1 MARFRIDS
9 EFILQILYASS
20 SGQRFTQDTQ
30 VLPEV
35 WTRLAENPEQQTPCL
50 LVPMRG
56 KQAHHL
62 ADELHARVKK
72 FEKLKSI
79 RNKNRHGRA
88 ISDMPGLVS
97 AKLHFDEIVN
107 IILPLTSW
115 WSRSGL
121 QAFFKYKSEKQLC
134 KIIAQKVSLL
144 KETAD
149 GSMGKRHDLS
159 QSVEIGRTSNDNADN
174 KNTIVIPDNAIRLLI
189 LIGIIGFKA
198 LEEATDEGNDRALIP
213 FHSYDQIDPEEV
225 ATGLT
230 KTLHIGFLKL
240 SDQPVSTY
248 YQQLE
253 TEVFSTRHYFLVSL
267 DRKAR
272 MSSTDAIK
280 TIKADA
286 AERVFEVSTDKINW
300 AIIDSGI
307 DARHPAFRKM
317 NVTQKAD
324 FLAQARESAFG
335 NGAFDEPAEEG
346 DTRIKEK
353 YDMTLVQDLRN
364 RDILARD
371 SAADLMLI
379 QKLRANG
386 RDVGT
391 QDVTSQ
397 SGREHRLR
405 TDQNAYLWLKGDLR
419 QGRPLNWDLA
429 RILLRVSHDK
439 KPDLDHG
446 THVAGILGG
455 CWIEKEKGVKEYQS
469 GVCPDINIYDF
480 NVVGNVAE
488 ITEYAVVAAQ
498 RLIRHIN
505 ESSGKTL
512 IQGANIS
519 LSIPHD
525 VTNYACGRT
534 PVCEEAEDLAGS
546 GVVVVAAAGNH
557 GYNKFHTDG
566 GLRAFHTAT
575 SITDPGNAQ
584 SVITVGSTHRRQP
597 HTYGVSYF
605 SSRGPTGDGRLKPDL
620 VAPGEKIYAPICD
633 GEFETLE
640 GTSMAAPYVSGV
652 AAMMLARFSEFIGDP
667 AQVKQILCN
676 SATDLG
682 REPNYQGHGLV
693 DALRALQSI

>member
-9 EFILQILYASS
+9 EFVLKILYASS

-35 WTRLAENPEQQTPCL
+35 WTMLAEKPESQTSCL

-62 ADELHARVKK
+62 ADELHARVSK
-72 FEKLKSI
+72 FEKLKAI
-79 RNKNRHGRA
+79 KNKNRQGRA

-121 QAFFKYKSEKQLC
+121 QTFFQYNSEKQLAL
-134 KIIAQKVSLL
+134 IIAQKVLLL

-149 GSMGKRHDLS
+149 GSIGQRHDLS
-159 QSVEIGRTSNDNADN
+159 QIVDIKDGSSDN
-174 KNTIVIPDNAIRLLI
+174 KENGNTITIPDNAIRLLI

-198 LEEATDEGNDRALIP
+198 ITEGAGGQDDRGLIP
-213 FHSYDQIDPEEV
+213 FHSYDQIDADEV
-225 ATGLT
+225 AKGLIE
-230 KTLHIGFLKL
+230 TLRIGYLKQ
-240 SDQPVSTY
+240 SHKPVSTF

-253 TEVFSTRHYFLVSL
+253 TEVFSTKHYFLVSL

-317 NVTQKAD
+317 NKSEKAEY
-324 FLAQARESAFG
+324 LSQARDNPFN
-335 NGAFDEPAEEG
+335 NGEFDDPAGEH

-353 YDMTLVQDLRN
+353 YDMTLIKDLRN

-371 SAADLMLI
+371 SAAELLLI
-379 QKLRANG
+379 QKLRENG

-391 QDVTSQ
+391 QDVTAQ

-429 RILLRVSHDK
+429 RILLTVSHDK
-439 KPDLDHG
+439 KPDLNHG

-480 NVVGNVAE
+480 NVVAETAE

-505 ESSGKTL
+505 ENSGKTL

-652 AAMMLARFSEFIGDP
+652 AAMLLARFSEFIGDP
-667 AQVKQILCN
+667 ARVKQILCD

-682 REPNYQGHGLV
+682 RERNYQGRGLV

>member
-20 SGQRFTQDTQ
+20 SGQRFTQDTP

-35 WTRLAENPEQQTPCL
+35 WINLARNPEKQAACL
-50 LVPMRG
+50 LVPRRG
-56 KQAHHL
+56 QQAHHL
-62 ADELHARVKK
+62 ADELHARLKK
-72 FEKLKSI
+72 FERLKSI
-79 RNKNRHGRA
+79 KSKNRKGRGV
-88 ISDMPGLVS
+88 SDMPGLIS
-97 AKLHFDEIVN
+97 ANLYFDEIVN

-115 WSRSGL
+115 WPNDGMAMLVKHRSEAYL
-121 QAFFKYKSEKQLC
+121 ADVVV
-134 KIIAQKVSLL
+134 QKVGLL
-144 KETAD
+144 KDRVKVGNTT
-149 GSMGKRHDLS
+149 KHDLS
-159 QSVEIGRTSNDNADN
+159 HIEIV
-174 KNTIVIPDNAIRLLI
+174 VIGQKDGVDIKKKVVLPDSAMRLLI
-189 LIGIIGFKA
+189 LIGIIGFRA
-198 LEEATDEGNDRALIP
+198 IEQATLGIKNDELPP
-213 FHSYDQIDPEEV
+213 FHKYEDIDPSQV
-225 ATGLT
+225 AQGFKEILQN
-230 KTLHIGFLKL
+230 GFLKKSAEPL
-240 SDQPVSTY
+240 SSY

-253 TEVFSTRHYFLVSL
+253 KGQFDPRHFFLVSL
-267 DRKAR
+267 DRRAQ
-272 MSSTDAIK
+272 MSSTDAVK

-286 AERVFEVSTDKINW
+286 ARRLFEVSTDKINW

-307 DARHPAFRKM
+307 DAQHPAFRKM
-317 NVTQKAD
+317 NKTEKED
-324 FLAQARESAFG
+324 YLIKARENSFD
-335 NGAFDEPAEEG
+335 NGKFDISPNKDE
-346 DTRIKEK
+346 TRIKEK
-353 YDMTLVQDLRN
+353 YDMTLIQDLRN

-371 SAADLMLI
+371 SSAELALI
-379 QKLRANG
+379 RKLRDNG
-386 RDVGT
+386 RDVGG
-391 QDVTSQ
+391 QEAGDQ

-405 TDQNAYLWLKGDLR
+405 TDQNAYLWLKGDLHL
-419 QGRPLNWDLA
+419 GRPLNWDLA

-439 KPDLDHG
+439 KPELDHG

-455 CWIEKEKGVKEYQS
+455 CWIEKEKGVKQYQT

-480 NVVGNVAE
+480 NVVGE
-488 ITEYAVVAAQ
+488 TTEMTEYAVVAAQ

-557 GYNKFHTDG
+557 GYNKFRTDN
-566 GLRAFHTAT
+566 GLKAFHTAT

-597 HTYGVSYF
+597 HTYGISYF

-620 VAPGEKIYAPICD
+620 VAPGEKIYAPIRD

-640 GTSMAAPYVSGV
+640 GTSMAAPYVSG
-652 AAMMLARFSEFIGDP
+652 AAALLLSRFSEFIGDP
-667 AQVKQILCN
+667 VRVKRILCD

-682 REPNYQGHGLV
+682 RERNYQGHGLV